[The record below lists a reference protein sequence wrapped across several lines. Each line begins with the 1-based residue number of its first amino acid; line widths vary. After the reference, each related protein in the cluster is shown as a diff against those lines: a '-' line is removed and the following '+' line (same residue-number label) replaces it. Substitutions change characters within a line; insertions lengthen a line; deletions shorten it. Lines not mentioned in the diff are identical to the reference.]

1 MINGKKSE
9 FFMEEIHFLGH
20 IVSKDGVRMD
30 PAKIEAIKTWPD
42 LKTVHDVRS
51 FMGLSSY
58 YRKYIRHFSEIASPL
73 HDLTKKRISFR
84 WTNKEVNAF
93 LKLKEKL
100 TTGPVLIL
108 PDLRKPFVVMCDACG
123 NSIGAVLQQE
133 GHVVAYE
140 SRVLSDAEKSL
151 QVYEKELLAVI
162 HALSSWKHYL
172 LGADFTVQ
180 TDHQTL
186 RYFLTQ
192 TKLSEKHMRWANF
205 LSMFHFQIVHVDGKK
220 NVVADALSR
229 KPQVSAVTIVYHDQ
243 LDEMKDQYAQD
254 EDFER
259 IFDRLTTGEREEHYA
274 LKDGFIMMHGKLCV
288 TKGLRQKVMT
298 ESHAPP
304 YSGHRGID
312 ATVRALESFFYW
324 PRLRRDAESF
334 VRDCI
339 TCQKMKYDRQK
350 TPGLLQPLPIP
361 DRPWESISMDFIF
374 DLPRT
379 RSGNDGIWTIVD
391 RFSKQA
397 HFIAVRK
404 KITAEQMAKTFLIN
418 IFKYHGMPLS
428 IVSDRDP
435 RMTSLFWRA
444 IFDNMGTSLKF
455 SSSFHPQTDG
465 QSEIANS
472 VVLDLLKCYVH
483 DHKEQWEK
491 YLPLVEFAYN
501 NTVHTSTGKAPFEI
515 VEGGKKVPPI
525 LLTKDKIF
533 EADRFVEDMKTA
545 YDKVKYAL
553 QRTQAKQKKSADK
566 HRRELLFDLGVWV
579 LLKFEKAR
587 LRKMKGKERLYPK
600 LSMRYYGP
608 FQVTEKD

>member
-30 PAKIEAIKTWPD
+30 PAKIEAIQSWPD
-42 LKTVHDVRS
+42 PKTVHEVRS

-58 YRKYIRHFSEIASPL
+58 YRRYIRHFAEFASPL
-73 HDLTKKRISFR
+73 HALTKKNVVFR
-84 WTNKEVNAF
+84 WTTKEIEAF
-93 LKLKEKL
+93 QKLKEKL

-108 PDLRKPFVVMCDACG
+108 PDLQKSFLVMCDACG
-123 NSIGAVLQQE
+123 SSIGAVLQQD
-133 GHVVAYE
+133 GHAVAYE
-140 SRVLSDAEKSL
+140 SRVLSDAEKIL
-151 QVYEKELLAVI
+151 QIYEKELLAVI

-243 LDEMKDQYAQD
+243 LDEMKDQYHLD
-254 EDFER
+254 EDFES
-259 IFDRLTTGEREEHYA
+259 IYDRLTSGERVEHYS
-274 LKDGFIMMHGKLCV
+274 LKNGFVMMHEKLCV
-288 TKGLRQKVMT
+288 TKQQRQKVLF

-304 YSGHRGID
+304 YSGHRGIE
-312 ATVRALESFFYW
+312 ATVRTLETFFYW
-324 PRLRRDAESF
+324 PRLRRDVDSY

-339 TCQKMKYDRQK
+339 ICQRMKYDRQK
-350 TPGLLQPLPIP
+350 LPGLLQPLPIP
-361 DRPWESISMDFIF
+361 DRPWESISMDFVF

-404 KITAEQMAKTFLIN
+404 KITAEQMAKMFLTN
-418 IFKYHGMPLS
+418 DLS
-428 IVSDRDP
+428 STMECHR
-435 RMTSLFWRA
+435 L
-444 IFDNMGTSLKF
+444 L
-455 SSSFHPQTDG
+455 
-465 QSEIANS
+465 S
-472 VVLDLLKCYVH
+472 V
-483 DHKEQWEK
+483 
-491 YLPLVEFAYN
+491 
-501 NTVHTSTGKAPFEI
+501 TGI
-515 VEGGKKVPPI
+515 
-525 LLTKDKIF
+525 
-533 EADRFVEDMKTA
+533 
-545 YDKVKYAL
+545 
-553 QRTQAKQKKSADK
+553 
-566 HRRELLFDLGVWV
+566 RE
-579 LLKFEKAR
+579 
-587 LRKMKGKERLYPK
+587 
-600 LSMRYYGP
+600 
-608 FQVTEKD
+608 